1 MAELKLDIEQRQTL
15 ERQLRFQLQEK
26 KDEVGELCTR
36 LNLSRLCTIKLNL
49 CRLCTKLNLC
59 RLQLQQKDGVEEL
72 CTKLNLSRLCTTK
85 LNLCR
90 GRGAMYYTKP
100 LQTLALIKGN
110 VNSTN

>member
-26 KDEVGELCTR
+26 KDEVGELCTK

-59 RLQLQQKDGVEEL
+59 RLQLQEKKDEVEEL
-72 CTKLNLSRLCTTK
+72 CAN
-85 LNLCR
+85 LNLC
-90 GRGAMYYTKP
+90 
-100 LQTLALIKGN
+100 
-110 VNSTN
+110 STN